1 MASAFRGICNLSVRW
16 LTNVSLNAS
25 NNVSTFGVGR
35 HAAITTT
42 SHPRGRRKFARRGLG
57 RTDMGNHATP
67 LHADSTEVQAAPA
80 GSLAPRYRWT
90 ILFCAWMAFM
100 LSYVDRVAW
109 SSVAAP
115 VGQSLGLSVGMLGAF
130 VTAFY

>member
-1 MASAFRGICNLSVRW
+1 
-16 LTNVSLNAS
+16 
-25 NNVSTFGVGR
+25 
-35 HAAITTT
+35 
-42 SHPRGRRKFARRGLG
+42 
-57 RTDMGNHATP
+57 MGNHATP

-115 VGQSLGLSVGMLGAF
+115 VGQALSLQMPGMVQVSFGEALRSAAGGGRHPRE
-130 VTAFY
+130 